1 MTTSKHWSVVLSLL
15 FAGGLFLA
23 GCSDPGPAEEA
34 GQEVDDAIE
43 EAEDAFDDLGDEAED
58 ALDDL
63 DDEIDDQVD

>member
-34 GQEVDDAIE
+34 GQEIDEAVE
-43 EAEDAFDDLGDEAED
+43 EAQDSVEDLGEDAED

-63 DDEIDDQVD
+63 NDNDD